1 MSYVW
6 LSECTSKEYKS
17 RAFTAI
23 NIFDAFPMVV
33 TCFYF
38 MFISKNWV
46 HLSLFFCIL
55 SYVALIIAF
64 ICPESPRWLLVSGR
78 SREAIHELN
87 NIGRMNRI
95 PGPLIPADTLFVED
109 PTNLQAIIGFS
120 EKHSEFKMSS
130 HKFGHIN
137 VEALD

>member
-1 MSYVW
+1 M
-6 LSECTSKEYKS
+6 
-17 RAFTAI
+17 I

-55 SYVALIIAF
+55 SYVALIAAL

-78 SREAIHELN
+78 SSEAIEALN
-87 NIGRMNRI
+87 KIAQMNKVSSAKY
-95 PGPLIPADTLFVED
+95 IPANALFVED
-109 PTNLQAIIGFS
+109 PTNLQALVEGS
-120 EKHSEFKMSS
+120 EKRSRLTSNI
-130 HKFGHIN
+130 GGDDQLDN
-137 VEALD
+137 VSLQYAIKPLAKV